1 MNCGHAAESSK
12 VVSRYVHYFA
22 TLFDGR
28 LRIKND
34 VKTMCRRNFYYVLF
48 PAIEIFF
55 VAYVKYVHNSGFFKI
70 FTKGGNN

>member
-1 MNCGHAAESSK
+1 MERILSPNSHCDE
-12 VVSRYVHYFA
+12 SRYIHYFA

-48 PAIEIFF
+48 LAIEIFF
-55 VAYVKYVHNSGFFKI
+55 VAFVSGFFKSY
-70 FTKGGNN
+70 TKGGNN